1 MFVSVLKNK
10 KDPTEEEKIM
20 AEKMATSY
28 DISDIKYIEQII
40 SYLEDK
46 DNEKVG

>member
-1 MFVSVLKNK
+1 MFVSALKNK
-10 KDPTEEEKIM
+10 KDQTEEEKIM

-28 DISDIKYIEQII
+28 DISDIRYIEQII
-40 SYLEDK
+40 FYLEDK